1 MKLQQLNGS
10 SFVYIPKEYVKWKG
24 WKKGEEL
31 VIGFNERNNLE
42 IVEATTQSS
51 AAKKVAPKGGAHTA
65 KKRAGVKT

>member
-1 MKLQQLNGS
+1 MKLQQINGS

-42 IVEATTQSS
+42 IIEATTQSS
-51 AAKKVAPKGGAHTA
+51 AAKKGVPKGGRIPL
-65 KKRAGVKT
+65 KSGRE